1 MTAEE
6 GFENAM
12 IEQMKATLSGDSKRA
27 EKARKMVKYFRSIME
42 RKNSN

>member
-12 IEQMKATLSGDSKRA
+12 REQMKATLSGDNKRA
-27 EKARKMVKYFRSIME
+27 EKARKMVQYFKNLMD
-42 RKNSN
+42 RKNFN